1 MFERYINATRNAIF
15 WARYRAEEAGSS
27 SIEPE
32 HLLAG
37 ILDGNPTLVER
48 YPQLAEIAPPRI
60 AQPPR
65 PAALEPVPHRDVPL
79 SQASKRALAYSAEES
94 ERLKHSHVGPEH
106 LLLGLLR
113 EGTSNAAELLRAH
126 GVTLEGA
133 RKNFSREGAR
143 ESQ

>member
-1 MFERYINATRNAIF
+1 MFEYYTERARRAILWSLF
-15 WARYRAEEAGSS
+15 RAEEAGSL

-37 ILDGNPTLVER
+37 ILRVDPKLVESF
-48 YPQLAEIAPPRI
+48 PQLAGLVPKPIPE
-60 AQPPR
+60 PPR
-65 PAALEPVPHRDVPL
+65 PEILEPAPRRDKPL

-113 EGTSNAAELLRAH
+113 EGKSNAAEMLRAH